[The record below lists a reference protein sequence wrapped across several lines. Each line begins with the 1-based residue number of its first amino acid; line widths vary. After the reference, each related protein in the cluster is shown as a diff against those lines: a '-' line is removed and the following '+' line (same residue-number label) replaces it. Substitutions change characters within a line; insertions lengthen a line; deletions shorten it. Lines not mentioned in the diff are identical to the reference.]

1 MEVVV
6 VPGDIFHS
14 NVWRKNRVEFDA
26 VLVLCRTWFCNHLRH
41 QWGPC
46 PVNLGLPP
54 RKKAFCP
61 SSYGWT
67 ELPQTKLRLSGMAT
81 CAWSFFDLTKTKPK
95 TEAKTKAKVKTKTN
109 NKVKIKEKTQNL
121 WMPLT
126 MLGGYVSVVA
136 DLVERGVVKPRS
148 LLS

>member
-46 PVNLGLPP
+46 PVNLRLPP
-54 RKKAFCP
+54 GKKAFCP

-81 CAWSFFDLTKTKPK
+81 CAWSFFDLTNTKPN
-95 TEAKTKAKVKTKTN
+95 TERRKRQRQTAKSKSKKKKHKPVNVLDDAGWIRKRSGRFRRRLCGQTR
-109 NKVKIKEKTQNL
+109 
-121 WMPLT
+121 
-126 MLGGYVSVVA
+126 VA
-136 DLVERGVVKPRS
+136 A
-148 LLS
+148 LLRKK